1 MTDNN
6 TKLAIIKCLI
16 DERNPLILNQ
26 IAKKIG
32 QSAQLTEYHV
42 KQLRECGILKCEVM
56 EDRKCYILS
65 SPFYDEGWI
74 AELYQCLTP
83 YAESIATE
91 IKEDVINVN
100 YEKVVNTM
108 AYLLELFIDDLNE
121 RKKDEIL

>member
-1 MTDNN
+1 MSNNN

-32 QSAQLTEYHV
+32 QSAQLTEYHI
-42 KQLRECGILKCEVM
+42 KQLWECGILKCEPID
-56 EDRKCYILS
+56 DRKCYFLS

-91 IKEDVINVN
+91 LDDADSESVIH
-100 YEKVVNTM
+100 TM

-121 RKKDEIL
+121 PKKE